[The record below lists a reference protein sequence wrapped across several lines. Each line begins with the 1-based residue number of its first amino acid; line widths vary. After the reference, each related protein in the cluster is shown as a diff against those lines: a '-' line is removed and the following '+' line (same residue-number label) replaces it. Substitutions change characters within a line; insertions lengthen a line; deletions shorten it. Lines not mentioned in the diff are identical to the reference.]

1 MLRKKSTIE
10 ELNVDGEI
18 VIESADELI
27 EFFNKLE
34 RDLEALR
41 KKREQH
47 SSSYSR

>member
-1 MLRKKSTIE
+1 MLRKKSTM
-10 ELNVDGEI
+10 ELNVDNEI

-41 KKREQH
+41 KKREHH
-47 SSSYSR
+47 SGSYSR